1 MLLNDDMF
9 NKVVLP
15 KVNEAVQSLI
25 KEKITE
31 SFDLRRQSKH
41 LLECAK
47 RAVEIAIEKNEEA
60 AIKWIQSKQKRRFC
74 RRS

>member
-47 RAVEIAIEKNEEA
+47 RAVEIAIEKNEKA
-60 AIKWIQSKQKRRFC
+60 AIKWIQEQTKETVL
-74 RRS
+74 